1 MSADV
6 VSLTQTSL
14 LLHHIDALRVVVDI
28 QPVTHILAVA
38 VHRKLLA
45 LQRIVDDQ
53 RDQLLR
59 ELVRSVIVGAVCD
72 VRRELVSINVCL
84 YQHIRGCLAG

>member
-1 MSADV
+1 MSSDV
-6 VSLTQTSL
+6 VSLTEASL
-14 LLHHIDALRVVVDI
+14 FLHHIDALRVVVDI
-28 QPVTHILAVA
+28 QPVTDIPSISIN
-38 VHRKLLA
+38 RKLLA
-45 LQRIVDDQ
+45 LQCIVDDQ

-84 YQHIRGCLAG
+84 YQHI